1 MPTPLFRINAF
12 SQDPFGGNPAAICF
26 LDREAHPDWMQAVAA
41 ELDLAETAFLLR
53 KGDDFGLRW
62 FTPTVEVPL
71 CGHATLASAHAIW
84 EAGRSD
90 PEATLRF
97 QTKSGLLEARRQG
110 DLIWLDFPALPP
122 SPAAA
127 PPGLIEAL
135 GVRPSYVGR
144 GSEMFFLVEVE
155 SADAVR
161 ALRPDFAT
169 LAQVG
174 SGVIVTARADDA
186 RSDFV
191 SRFFAPSHGIDEDP
205 VTGAAHCTLGPYWA
219 HKLQR
224 QTVTGYQA
232 SARGGI
238 VQVRPRGP
246 RVELGGH
253 AVTVLRG
260 ELLA

>member
-110 DLIWLDFPALPP
+110 DSIWLDFPALPP

-135 GVRPSYVGR
+135 GIRPSYVGR

-161 ALRPDFAT
+161 ALRPAFAHPPFPDPPGRPRVSPG
-169 LAQVG
+169 LLFCG
-174 SGVIVTARADDA
+174 KFPFRNSKRRPG
-186 RSDFV
+186 V
-191 SRFFAPSHGIDEDP
+191 SRGDP
-205 VTGAAHCTLGPYWA
+205 GRDGLSFS
-219 HKLQR
+219 KKK
-224 QTVTGYQA
+224 
-232 SARGGI
+232 RGNNE
-238 VQVRPRGP
+238 QKKRAN
-246 RVELGGH
+246 E
-253 AVTVLRG
+253 
-260 ELLA
+260 